1 MEPITVK
8 TPRGVGVVW
17 GIDRGL
23 IICEMDSMYIVGFKP
38 DEVKRVELEEYRK
51 RKEDE
56 KNA

>member
-23 IICEMDSMYIVGFKP
+23 IICEMDSMYIVSFKP
-38 DEVKRVELEEYRK
+38 EEVEPIEGEG
-51 RKEDE
+51 
-56 KNA
+56 